1 MYESDWW
8 RGDTMQLKKALLF
21 VIQRSQ
27 MSKNFRAGGMI
38 DLDLQ
43 SFTKVSYDVYKL
55 NQIDNSMI
63 FRFCKCRFRFSL

>member
-8 RGDTMQLKKALLF
+8 RGDTMQLKKAMLF

-43 SFTKVSYDVYKL
+43 SFTKVSYEVYK
-55 NQIDNSMI
+55 
-63 FRFCKCRFRFSL
+63 